1 MKREEK
7 NINITGI
14 IETPQGNIVFSA
26 ENFKFTFM
34 TTSISDESIVLKAD
48 ESGYIWGRTHDEEV
62 IAIYSR
68 NDIEVRN
75 KQILNTWNFIIS
87 KYQHMPKQSM
97 KSFKGIR
104 FENGAIKTINP
115 CNGLVY
121 DPEASKGDMIVYRRK
136 KDYKKYKLMHGDK
149 SVDWTFTSMINQR
162 KNLGEGDS
170 LSNSTS
176 LLDITF
182 DEEQQLSVFYD
193 YYGYVCD
200 LCSFLTFRRNISF
213 EMVYLFHESIIDSK
227 GTSVHEPYAECYI
240 KAPEEVSQRKLVNI
254 IHLQY
259 INDEVFKNIF
269 CSITDKDN
277 EHKRNEKILSLPLAI
292 APKNDSDVYV
302 MDIGRIKN
310 ICSDLEMELNL
321 AKVRLPQN
329 EELRLLTKW
338 IKKMVKHHKRGNT
351 PLKEKEYN
359 YIYHNMSHW
368 GQPLAE
374 IAGEAWR
381 QHEDEMSPFLQ
392 KYGISVTEDNIQ
404 AFVTARNNATH
415 NGFVEISDEVCNT
428 AFALMGLIYCFT
440 LTRLGMQPDLIKR
453 IMEKRLFS

>member
-34 TTSISDESIVLKAD
+34 TACISDESIILRAD
-48 ESGYIWGRTHDEEV
+48 ESGYIWGRTHDEKV

-68 NDIEVRN
+68 NDIEVKNR
-75 KQILNTWNFIIS
+75 QAINTWNFIIS
-87 KYQHMPKQSM
+87 KYPYMPKQSM
-97 KSFKGIR
+97 QSFKGIR

-121 DPEASKGDMIVYRRK
+121 DHQESKGDMIVYRRK
-136 KDYKKYKLMHGDK
+136 KDCKEYKLMHGDK
-149 SVDWTFTSMINQR
+149 SVDWTFTSMINQSMS
-162 KNLGEGDS
+162 LDEGDA

-213 EMVYLFHESIIDSK
+213 EKVYLFHESIINGASI
-227 GTSVHEPYAECYI
+227 HEPNAECYI

-254 IHLQY
+254 IRLQY

-277 EHKRNEKILSLPLAI
+277 EHKKNEKILSLPLAI

-321 AKVRLPQN
+321 AKVRLPMN
-329 EELRLLTKW
+329 AELKLLTKW
-338 IKKMVKHHKRGNT
+338 IKKMIKHHKRGNT
-351 PLKEKEYN
+351 PLEEKEYD
-359 YIYHNMSHW
+359 YIYSNMSHW

-374 IAGEAWR
+374 IAWDACR
-381 QHEDEMSPFLQ
+381 QHKDEMIPFLK
-392 KYGISVTEDNIQ
+392 KYGISITKDNIQ

-440 LTRLGMQPDLIKR
+440 LTRLGMQPDVIKR

>member
-1 MKREEK
+1 MKKEQAN
-7 NINITGI
+7 NIITGI
-14 IETPQGNIVFSA
+14 IETQQGNIVFYA

-34 TTSISDESIVLKAD
+34 TAHISDERIVLKVD
-48 ESGYIWGRTHDEEV
+48 EDGYIWGRTHEKEV

-68 NDIEVRN
+68 NDVEVKN
-75 KQILNTWNFIIS
+75 KRILNTWNYIVS
-87 KYQHMPKQSM
+87 KYQNTPKQYM
-97 KSFKGIR
+97 QSFKGIR

-121 DPEASKGDMIVYRRK
+121 DTEASRGDRLVYRRK
-136 KDYKKYKLMHGDK
+136 KDCKEYKLRHGDK
-149 SVDWTFTSMINQR
+149 TVDWTFSSMINQR
-162 KNLGEGDS
+162 KDLGEGDS

-213 EMVYLFHESIIDSK
+213 ERVYLFYERIIDSK
-227 GTSVHEPYAECYI
+227 GLSIHEPYAECYI
-240 KAPEEVSQRKLVNI
+240 KAPDKVSQRKLVNI

-269 CSITDKDN
+269 SSIVDKDK
-277 EHKRNEKILSLPLAI
+277 EHRRKDVKLSLPLAM

-321 AKVRLPQN
+321 AKVRLPVN
-329 EELRLLTKW
+329 AELQLLTKW
-338 IKKMVKHHKRGNT
+338 IKKMIKHHKKGKT
-351 PLKEKEYN
+351 PLNEKEYG
-359 YIYHNMSHW
+359 YIYNNMSHW

-374 IAGEAWR
+374 IAWEAWR
-381 QHEDEMSPFLQ
+381 QQEDEMSPFLK
-392 KYGISVTEDNIQ
+392 KYGISIAQDNIQ

-415 NGFVEISDEVCNT
+415 NGFAEISDEICNT

-440 LTRLGMQPDLIKR
+440 LTRLGMQSDVIKR
-453 IMEKRLFS
+453 IMEKRLFE